1 MDQGAAEPVAYK
13 LAPPPRER
21 KEIHTPT
28 LVVTV
33 MSSTTMTL
41 RQPASMSVRVCTD
54 TSRTRAALVEAQPRL
69 NPGGLQVLP
78 TMTMSSA
85 ASRPAARDYEL

>member
-1 MDQGAAEPVAYK
+1 M
-13 LAPPPRER
+13 PPSRLRTSSHRPRER

-54 TSRTRAALVEAQPRL
+54 TSRTREEHRETLRAYLAWKAKYSQLPASARRSAPAEA
-69 NPGGLQVLP
+69 
-78 TMTMSSA
+78 
-85 ASRPAARDYEL
+85 